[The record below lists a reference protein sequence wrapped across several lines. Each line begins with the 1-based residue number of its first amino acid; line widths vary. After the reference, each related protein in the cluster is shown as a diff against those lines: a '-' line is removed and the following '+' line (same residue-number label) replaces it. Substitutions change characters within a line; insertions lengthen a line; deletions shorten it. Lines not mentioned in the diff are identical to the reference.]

1 MKKFLFSIVSFF
13 LLCVNASASE
23 KLYLFHRY
31 DCPHCQKEIAFLE
44 EIKKGY
50 PNVEFIYL
58 EVVKRKENLKHLEN
72 VKQTLGDDT
81 PYVPYAVIGNQSFI
95 GFNED
100 TKEQIKK
107 YLTYCSKNSCEDVVG
122 KIIQEGRSI
131 SLEKKKAKTQ
141 EEFALPFLGKVN
153 AKDVSLP
160 LLSVILGFLDGFNP
174 CAMWVLLFLISM
186 LLGMKNKRRM
196 WILGGGFLLASA
208 ITYALFLVAW
218 FKINLALQDIF
229 FLRTLIA
236 LFALGTGCFHL
247 IRYRKMRHRKAG
259 CTVVHEKRR
268 NKIRKQI
275 QMFTKEKSL
284 VLGLIGVIS
293 LAISVN
299 LIELACSAG
308 FPLVYT
314 QILSLN
320 DLSFFT
326 SIFYILLYIFF
337 YLIDDFLIFCI
348 AMFTLK
354 ITGITNKYQQ
364 YSHLPG
370 GLLLLLIGWFLLFHP
385 EILLFSM

>member
-1 MKKFLFSIVSFF
+1 MKKFLFSIVAFF
-13 LLCVNASASE
+13 LLCESVFASE

-31 DCPHCQKEIAFLE
+31 DCPHCKKEIAYLE
-44 EIKKGY
+44 TIKKEY

-58 EVVKRKENLKHLEN
+58 EVAKNQENLKHLGN
-72 VKQTLGDDT
+72 VKQTLGDDNN
-81 PYVPYAVIGNQSFI
+81 YVPYTVIGEQSFI

-107 YLTYCSKNSCEDVVG
+107 YLTYCSKNSCEDVVD
-122 KIIQEGRSI
+122 KIIRERRSI
-131 SLEKKKAKTQ
+131 SLEKKDKKIQ
-141 EEFALPFLGKVN
+141 DEFVLPFLGKVN

-218 FKINLALQDIF
+218 FKVNLAFQNIF

-236 LFALGTGCFHL
+236 LVALGTGCFHL
-247 IRYRKMRHRKAG
+247 ICYRKMLHRRIG

-268 NKIRKQI
+268 NKIRNQI
-275 QMFTKEKSL
+275 QKFTKEKSI

-299 LIELACSAG
+299 FIELACSAG

-320 DLSFFT
+320 HLSFIT
-326 SIFYILLYIFF
+326 SIFYIFLYIFF

-354 ITGITNKYQQ
+354 ITGITNKYQR
-364 YSHLPG
+364 YSHLLG
-370 GLLLLLIGWFLLFHP
+370 GLLLLLIGFLLLFHP